1 MLQLFKLF
9 IGKHA
14 DDPKLPTLAQLWVRT
29 GDEFKKRAN
38 LGTNI
43 ESSNMAATITKQRA
57 EVEGSLYELQRLQEK
72 VERYEM

>member
-9 IGKHA
+9 IGR
-14 DDPKLPTLAQLWVRT
+14 TLTTRNFPPSGSCECA
-29 GDEFKKRAN
+29 
-38 LGTNI
+38 LGTNLKSARTWEQI

-72 VERYEM
+72 AERYEM